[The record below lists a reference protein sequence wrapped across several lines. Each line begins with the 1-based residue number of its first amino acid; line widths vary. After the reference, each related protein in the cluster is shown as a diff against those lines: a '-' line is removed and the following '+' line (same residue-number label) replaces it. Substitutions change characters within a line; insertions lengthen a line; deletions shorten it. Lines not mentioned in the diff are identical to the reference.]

1 MNEFK
6 DFFFLGKPI
15 NTEIGEL
22 DFIRLKEYPDYISAL
37 NMMKMSKK
45 EIIREHSKFN
55 EDGSLDAL
63 IIELKKR
70 SLFDIVHS
78 LLPEFSEAYFKVLSR
93 VVKDPESLQTID
105 KKIFN
110 NIRKLILDMHCLTED
125 KIIDNEE
132 LQEFHDISKTLKQ
145 QDSQNDLKDI
155 ASCVAAFNGYT
166 YEEISEMTM
175 YQLYLSYYRMSEV
188 MNYNT
193 STLFATVSPD
203 VKVGD
208 WSNHV
213 DLYKEETYHLDSK
226 EAKNIE
232 KLFGD

>member
-1 MNEFK
+1 MNDFK

-125 KIIDNEE
+125 KIIDNAE

>member
-1 MNEFK
+1 MNDFK

-93 VVKDPESLQTID
+93 VVKDTESLQTID

-125 KIIDNEE
+125 KIIDNAE

>member
-93 VVKDPESLQTID
+93 VVKDTESLQTID

-125 KIIDNEE
+125 KIIDNAE

>member
-125 KIIDNEE
+125 KIIDNAE

>member
-93 VVKDPESLQTID
+93 VVKDPESLQAID

-110 NIRKLILDMHCLTED
+110 NIRKLIMDMHCLTED
-125 KIIDNEE
+125 KIIDNAE